1 MKIAI
6 SSMGTDLNAQIDPRF
21 GRCQYFIIVDSDT
34 MEFEAI
40 ENPNISAMGGAGIQS
55 GQMMAGKGVQAILT
69 GNVGP
74 NAFQTLSAAGIQVIT
89 GVTGKVKD
97 AIQQFKSGQ
106 LQSVSEATVPTHF
119 GIGGGGFPGT
129 GMGRGMGMGG
139 GMGRGM
145 GMGGGM
151 GRGMGMG
158 GGMGRGMGRWGAMG
172 PGMQPMPASQAGFP
186 PQQQMTKEQELQM
199 LKDQAE
205 AMKQQMDQI
214 LNRIKDLE
222 EK

>member
-6 SSMGTDLNAQIDPRF
+6 SSMGTDLNAQVDPRF
-21 GRCQYFIIVDSDT
+21 GRCQYFIIVDPDT
-34 MEFEAI
+34 MEFEAV
-40 ENPNISAMGGAGIQS
+40 ENPNINAMGGAGIQS
-55 GQMMAGKGVQAILT
+55 GQMMAEKGVQAILT

-74 NAFQTLSAAGIQVIT
+74 NAFQTLSAAGVQVIT

-97 AIQQFKSGQ
+97 VIQQFKSGQ
-106 LQSVSEATVPTHF
+106 LQSVSEATVPNHF
-119 GIGGGGFPGT
+119 GIGGGGVPGA

-158 GGMGRGMGRWGAMG
+158 GGMGRGMGRWGSMG

-199 LKDQAE
+199 LKEHAE
-205 AMKQQMDQI
+205 AMKQQLDQI
-214 LNRIKDLE
+214 VNRIKDLE